1 MFSLHKFSLKK
12 LHYFN
17 GIFCQ
22 SILPRDSFSPESGGR
37 VKPSTAIEASTN
49 TKVRHKKYRIP
60 TYQDTGDDQVTEV
73 VESPPP
79 DLDCE
84 GDVQVGSRTALIEN
98 FIPFGRNSWDRNCHQ
113 KYSNARQDI
122 CMQLW
127 VDLMNS
133 SKSKIMSTRWV
144 LDTIC
149 WSYSSQC
156 LVSIHY

>member
-1 MFSLHKFSLKK
+1 MVLFANQYYQETVSLLSR
-12 LHYFN
+12 
-17 GIFCQ
+17 GAEW
-22 SILPRDSFSPESGGR
+22 SPAPPLR
-37 VKPSTAIEASTN
+37 LAQIH
-49 TKVRHKKYRIP
+49 KVRHKKYRIP
-60 TYQDTGDDQVTEV
+60 PYQDTGDDQVTEV

-113 KYSNARQDI
+113 KYSNAIQDI